1 MTIDLYN
8 NNSEVEKINKTLTNQ
23 LSLTGV
29 VRGEIDVENPTVEI
43 DASNQQNAVI
53 SRNYCYITEFGRYYY
68 ITEKTFVT
76 NELCLLQLQR
86 DPLMSFATEIL
97 NTKMLFD
104 RSEIYGQN
112 YVTDNSRPV
121 YNFPMVLTKTFGASL
136 NTPHFYLTVA
146 NSIEGT

>member
-8 NNSEVEKINKTLTNQ
+8 NNSEPEKINKSLSNKLT
-23 LSLTGV
+23 LTGV
-29 VRGEIDVENPTVEI
+29 VRGEIDVENPIVEI
-43 DASNQQNAVI
+43 DASNQQNAII

-76 NELCLLQLQR
+76 NELCVIKCKR
-86 DPLMSFATEIL
+86 DPLMSFANGIL
-97 NTKMLFD
+97 YTKMLFE
-104 RSEIYGQN
+104 RSENMAQT
-112 YVTDNSRPV
+112 YVVDNKQPV